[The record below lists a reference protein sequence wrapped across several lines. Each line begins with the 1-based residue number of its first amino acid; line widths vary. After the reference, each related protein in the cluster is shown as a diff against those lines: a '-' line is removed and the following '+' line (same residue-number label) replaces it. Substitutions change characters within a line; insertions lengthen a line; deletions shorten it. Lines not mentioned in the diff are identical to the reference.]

1 MLIIFIKK
9 KENQFLNRLQF
20 IVLNNK
26 NHPGYS
32 TLVNEFNKRIQSTSL
47 L

>member
-9 KENQFLNRLQF
+9 KENQFLNRPQF

-26 NHPGYS
+26 KHPGYS
-32 TLVNEFNKRIQSTSL
+32 TPVNEFNKRIQSTSL